1 MSMHRTRTWQ
11 LSRGYS
17 KQNASK
23 VRTKKG
29 RQGIPVQDRNRQ
41 LEKPSFQIT
50 VDRGISPKGAS
61 KGITSKTGI
70 QLTNCD
76 SVNK

>member
-1 MSMHRTRTWQ
+1 MSMHGTRTWQ
-11 LSRGYS
+11 LNRGYS

-29 RQGIPVQDRNRQ
+29 RQEIPVQDRNRQ
-41 LEKPSFQIT
+41 LKKPSVQIT

-61 KGITSKTGI
+61 KG
-70 QLTNCD
+70 N
-76 SVNK
+76 NK